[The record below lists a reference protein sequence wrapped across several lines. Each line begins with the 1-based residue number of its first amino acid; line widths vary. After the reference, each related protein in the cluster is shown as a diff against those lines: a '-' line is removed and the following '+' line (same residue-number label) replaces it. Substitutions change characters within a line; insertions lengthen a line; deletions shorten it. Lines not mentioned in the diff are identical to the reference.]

1 MKKKA
6 INIISLDIPY
16 PDNYGGIIDIF
27 QKIKALHAQGLNIHL
42 HCFSYGKKKSKE
54 LEKYCQSVSYYKR
67 NKKWQKWFSKTPFI
81 VKSRDNKRLLDNLLK
96 NKHPI
101 LFEGIHT
108 TFFANDIKL
117 SKRKLFLRTHNIEE
131 NYYYSLFKKEKS
143 IFKKIFYFSEYLKLK
158 KYENNLKSIDS
169 VFSITEKDN
178 TYFSN
183 YYYSELI
190 KVFHQDKNISTKEGK
205 GDFALY
211 HGNLSVLENQ
221 EAAFYFIKN
230 IFSVIN
236 YPLVIAGKNPPKELK
251 IEIEKNKKIKLVEN
265 PSDKQI
271 NDLIASA
278 QINILYTQQ
287 ETGIK
292 LKLLKS
298 LFLGRHCLVNDKI
311 LYGTELS
318 DFCNIANS
326 KSEWIKQIAT
336 LQKKNFTK
344 KDMEYRRK
352 IKSLFNNNEEAKKII
367 EFIF

>member
-27 QKIKALHAQGLNIHL
+27 QKIKSLHSQGLNIHL

-67 NKKWQKWFSKTPFI
+67 NKNWQKWFSTTPFI
-81 VKSRDNKRLLDNLLK
+81 VKSRDNKRLLENLLK

-108 TFFANDIKL
+108 TFFVKDKKL
-117 SKRKLFLRTHNIEE
+117 LDRKLFLRTHNIEE
-131 NYYYSLFKKEKS
+131 NYYYALFKKEKH
-143 IFKKIFYFSEYLKLK
+143 IFKKWFYFSEYLKLK

-178 TYFSN
+178 TYFSRF
-183 YYYSELI
+183 YYSELI
-190 KVFHQDKNISTKEGK
+190 QVFHQEKNVLTKEGK
-205 GDFALY
+205 GNFALY

-221 EAAFYFIKN
+221 EAAFYFIKD
-230 IFSVIN
+230 IFSEID
-236 YPLVIAGKNPPKELK
+236 YPLVIAGKNPSKKLK
-251 IEIEKNKKIKLVEN
+251 AEIEKNKKIKLVEN
-265 PSDKQI
+265 PNDKQI
-271 NDLIASA
+271 NDIIASA
-278 QINILYTQQ
+278 QINILHTQQ

-298 LFLGRHCLVNDKI
+298 LFLGRHCLVNDKM

-318 DFCNIANS
+318 AFCNVANS
-326 KSEWIKQIAT
+326 KSEWIKQIAI
-336 LQKKNFTK
+336 LQKKGFTK
-344 KDMEYRRK
+344 KDVEDRSK
-352 IKSLFNNNEEAKKII
+352 IKELYNNNEEAKKII